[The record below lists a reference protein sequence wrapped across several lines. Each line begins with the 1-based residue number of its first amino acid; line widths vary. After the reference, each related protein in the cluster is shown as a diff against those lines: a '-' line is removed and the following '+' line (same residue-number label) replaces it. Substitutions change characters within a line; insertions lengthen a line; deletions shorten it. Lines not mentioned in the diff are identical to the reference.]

1 MSYGIYLEPLSNVLI
16 LIEFQSYCDYQII
29 NTVKVSHK
37 HDNLFWI
44 INILLIRHQIHQKKI
59 KFLPKKK

>member
-44 INILLIRHQIHQKKI
+44 INILLIKTPN
-59 KFLPKKK
+59 LPKKRLIFAKKK